1 MHINSYFFHDFMI
14 LRIPG
19 NKHFI
24 SMFLFSLHL
33 RYIAF
38 NTCNI
43 LKQKW
48 CVTLQFLNVTLF
60 WTENDL
66 DDLEK
71 ALNLLS
77 APDLKSFAKTYHL
90 TSTANKKEIIPS
102 LLKKCTGNT
111 IGSMFKVSGHD
122 PRQTMLKRLVKFK

>member
-1 MHINSYFFHDFMI
+1 MLFSRFHDFKN
-14 LRIPG
+14 

-33 RYIAF
+33 RYIASCI

>member
-1 MHINSYFFHDFMI
+1 M
-14 LRIPG
+14 L
-19 NKHFI
+19 
-24 SMFLFSLHL
+24 
-33 RYIAF
+33 
-38 NTCNI
+38 
-43 LKQKW
+43 
-48 CVTLQFLNVTLF
+48 LF

-122 PRQTMLKRLVKFK
+122 PRQAMLKRFVKWKQYGKQYDNYKVRTVKHGHSKHAYNEFNDMFTVNLTSFSLVYKLIMNFFVK